1 MLTQHDIAP
10 VTSYLCPGPLVDW
23 FILIPL
29 FRHMARRKRNRGRRR
44 KFKLW
49 SKRSDYITTEGTTVS
64 MDSTW
69 EVACAKR
76 LDELGI
82 KWMRNPS
89 IKLKYITRSRRIR
102 NYIPDFYLPDYDV
115 YIEVKGYWTESARH
129 KIKSV
134 RINNDVKLLIL
145 ESLEDIARVDSILKN
160 E

>member
-1 MLTQHDIAP
+1 
-10 VTSYLCPGPLVDW
+10 
-23 FILIPL
+23 
-29 FRHMARRKRNRGRRR
+29 
-44 KFKLW
+44 
-49 SKRSDYITTEGTTVS
+49 

-115 YIEVKGYWTESARH
+115 YIEVKGYWTDAARH

-134 RINNDVKLLIL
+134 QINNDVKLLIL
-145 ESLEDIARVDSILKN
+145 ESLDAIGKLDEESIQQLVDSV
-160 E
+160 